1 MDCGNSWFCHGG
13 YQNFYGDKEM
23 NERRAINDEQPR
35 IIPAMSREDE
45 YLLILSMRKMNELYR
60 QQADANN
67 VQNH

>member
-1 MDCGNSWFCHGG
+1 
-13 YQNFYGDKEM
+13 M

-60 QQADANN
+60 QQADGEN